1 MELFIAPTGSV
12 QELEL
17 AGTVAGKTSLSG
29 SVRRSRGSSGRTAL
43 PPITGSA
50 GVRIKLKP
58 SQFGFTTAASID
70 PQPQAAPAAG
80 VQKLSGPISRVTPAR
95 RVGRKV

>member
-1 MELFIAPTGSV
+1 V

-29 SVRRSRGSSGRTAL
+29 SVRRSRGSSGRTVL
-43 PPITGSA
+43 PPITGSS

-58 SQFGFTTAASID
+58 AQFGFSTAAAID
-70 PQPQAAPAAG
+70 EQTQAASAAV
-80 VQKLSGPISRVTPAR
+80 VQKSFGPISRVTPAR
-95 RVGRKV
+95 RVRRKV